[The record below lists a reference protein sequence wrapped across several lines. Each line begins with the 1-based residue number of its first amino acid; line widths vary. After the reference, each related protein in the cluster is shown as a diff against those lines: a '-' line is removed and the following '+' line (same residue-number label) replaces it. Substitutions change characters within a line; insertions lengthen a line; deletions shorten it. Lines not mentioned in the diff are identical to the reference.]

1 MSGVAVGTRALTKR
15 FGGPDGGVLAVDG
28 LDLDVPAGSVFGL
41 LGPNGAGKTTT
52 LRLDHRPRH
61 ADLRLGDDRRRRG
74 RSARSVGAR
83 APSGSWTRI
92 RATTAG

>member
-1 MSGVAVGTRALTKR
+1 MSGAAVACRGLTKR
-15 FGGPDGGVLAVDG
+15 FGGASGVLAVDG

-52 LRLDHRPRH
+52 LRLITGLASPTAGDASIDGTPVDPRDPGRPSR
-61 ADLRLGDDRRRRG
+61 
-74 RSARSVGAR
+74 RSAS
-83 APSGSWTRI
+83 STRI

>member
-1 MSGVAVGTRALTKR
+1 MGR
-15 FGGPDGGVLAVDG
+15 GGVLAVDG

-52 LRLDHRPRH
+52 LRLVTGLARPT
-61 ADLRLGDDRRRRG
+61 AGSVAIDG
-74 RSARSVGAR
+74 RPVTSDGSGRPGAGSASSTRS
-83 APSGSWTRI
+83 